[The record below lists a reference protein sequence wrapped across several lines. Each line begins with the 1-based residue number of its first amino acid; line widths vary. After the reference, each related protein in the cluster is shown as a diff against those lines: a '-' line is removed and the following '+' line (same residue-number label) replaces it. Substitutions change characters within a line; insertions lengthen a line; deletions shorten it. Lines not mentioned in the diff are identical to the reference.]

1 MSDQVNHPD
10 HYKVGGIETIDYL
23 KAKSSQ
29 EEFVG
34 YLRLNCLKYLSRAG
48 HKESALQDYKK
59 AQWYL
64 NYMIDFLEGK
74 NG

>member
-48 HKESALQDYKK
+48 YKESALQDYKK

-64 NYMIDFLEGK
+64 NYMIEFLEGK